1 MKQKYAWLLIA
12 ALLAVLTPTAV
23 LAEEAGLTGSVEVG
37 AAGMSVTDEVNKVN
51 EYNSTRDDNGL
62 NPYMKTNFSGGSKD
76 VHVGVDAEIMGDDA
90 QSVDLDLDAKRI
102 FRMDGSYQEFN
113 HWLSHDQLNYMDAT
127 MKSQKQTFTPI
138 GGSAPNPATTP
149 LPARRRVPADWSF
162 IRAAC
167 PRSARFVWRRAPCSP
182 AAIFP

>member
-37 AAGMSVTDEVNKVN
+37 AAGMSVTDEINKVN

-62 NPYMKTNFSGGSKD
+62 NPYMKTNFGGGNED

-127 MKSQKQTFTPI
+127 MKTQVQTSSPA
-138 GGSAPNPATTP
+138 SANPAVYAED
-149 LPARRRVPADWSF
+149 LVPNQDFF
-162 IRAAC
+162 IIHKEPGWDIKAFHNIC
-167 PRSARFVWRRAPCSP
+167 I
-182 AAIFP
+182 AIF